1 MFKMRKHIAIY
12 LALMVVA
19 LQTGCDKANTYETAN
34 DMLGGEWNVT
44 SYLVNGEEMM
54 GDFVGS
60 FELVFDNSRPEGG
73 EAHWTVMEKF
83 STLTSYT
90 DTYQIVNDARAIAFN
105 GDVLEFRFEDGE
117 LLMSG
122 VFEGKAMQLVCQRN

>member
-1 MFKMRKHIAIY
+1 
-12 LALMVVA
+12 
-19 LQTGCDKANTYETAN
+19 
-34 DMLGGEWNVT
+34 MLGGEWNVT
-44 SYLVNGEEMM
+44 SYLVNGEEMI

-60 FELVFDNSRPEGG
+60 FELVFDNIRPEGG

-83 STLTSYT
+83 STLTSYS

-117 LLMSG
+117 LFLSG
-122 VFEGKAMQLVCQRN
+122 VFDGSIIHISCSAL